1 VRSFIQPQHKEKTD
15 TLTCSIPL
23 VVSEGLRLYC
33 EYLNGSP
40 QGYVVG
46 EVLRKAM
53 KKDKGFNEWL
63 AQRAPEPRSAAR
75 VTALPSPT
83 TATLQTSVEP
93 EPFKA
98 AK

>member
-1 VRSFIQPQHKEKTD
+1 
-15 TLTCSIPL
+15 
-23 VVSEGLRLYC
+23 LRVYC

-53 KKDKGFNEWL
+53 KKDRGFNEWL
-63 AQRAPEPRSAAR
+63 AQRVPEPRSVAS
-75 VTALPSPT
+75 VTALPSLT

-93 EPFKA
+93 ESFKG